1 MIVRV
6 DTTNLARGQSFRIS
20 VVADELSGV
29 SLYFFK
35 TSTQESFELEHT
47 VQSSGSMHT
56 IFSKSPYFDGFLLG
70 KINGKCSVVKKI
82 GYVTPHFVI
91 GYKTGYAI
99 PFVLKHED
107 GSVYAQGDLKNII
120 DGFYYVQ
127 TGYDVYVMET
137 LGKRFLIKEH
147 NQMLPFE
154 YELQNGS
161 IDNVSLQSIELS
173 SEIADATLSNVVLPS
188 LELNGTLPSTNI
200 TG

>member
-6 DTTNLARGQSFRIS
+6 DTTNLARGQVFKIS
-20 VVADELSGV
+20 VAASELNNV
-29 SLYFFK
+29 SLYFFN
-35 TSTQESFELEHT
+35 TSTKESFELEHT
-47 VQSSGSMHT
+47 VQSSDSTHT

-70 KINGKCSVVKKI
+70 KINGKCLVVKKI

-91 GYKTGYAI
+91 GYKAGYTI
-99 PFVLKHED
+99 PFVLRHED
-107 GSVYAQGDLKNII
+107 GSVYKHGDLKNII
-120 DGFYYVQ
+120 DGFYYVE

-137 LGKRFLIKEH
+137 MKKRFLIKEH

-161 IDNVSLQSIELS
+161 IDTVLPESVELS
-173 SEIADATLSNVVLPS
+173 SELGSATLADIS
-188 LELNGTLPSTNI
+188 LQSVELNATLPTTNI